1 MPDTLQPGN
10 HIKFLV
16 AVVHINWYSIRFGK
30 SIESTISE
38 IDKTLL
44 RENNNQESIQKHTTN
59 VLIILGGGLRGAI
72 TRRTTQGIA
81 MSGVAM
87 FKRTLKKESTE
98 ITRKKLIRVFKIS
111 MLRNLNML
119 FICFLFKLYFLFS
132 FL

>member
-59 VLIILGGGLRGAI
+59 VLIILGGIEGGNHEAHY
-72 TRRTTQGIA
+72 TRH
-81 MSGVAM
+81 SYVWC
-87 FKRTLKKESTE
+87 SY
-98 ITRKKLIRVFKIS
+98 V
-111 MLRNLNML
+111 
-119 FICFLFKLYFLFS
+119 
-132 FL
+132 